1 MKKANYILC
10 VILVA
15 LLSGC
20 ATPVS
25 VSHLSLEVC
34 RDGLRGVDKE
44 LTADSTVHHL
54 FKREV
59 VDGKTRYIIK
69 WVDSEK
75 YNESGY
81 LLREHSVH
89 ERIRV
94 QSGDTIRYYCF
105 NRNVFDDNGEL
116 AEHYKY
122 INDTLRQVNR
132 FAYNKKG
139 QLVEYVSQDVPEEN
153 YVPLKYRYAYDRYGN
168 ICLEERYE
176 NNVLQWRACT
186 KYNRRGLKLEEAHYR
201 GDGTLDNKTIYS
213 YNHRGE
219 KVDRTDIEERN
230 KLHIMGGE
238 NWEQNPFERDY
249 WLEQNSKKQEPITQ
263 FDTITYRTTYHSKG
277 KIATTQKRRNQGEWV
292 VTSRTEYN
300 RKGVPTKQMKYRWS
314 DEDGKWIVG
323 RLIIYNSQGLPIE
336 EYSYDRDEK
345 VMKIIS
351 RKEYNERGKVV
362 VDIDYYLWRRDAV
375 GLHYYAY
382 DQDDNVI
389 DEWYYEDGGT
399 MRWRTTTQY
408 ENGKQK
414 RVLHYGEKGVLKS
427 VEVFEEENGELK
439 ITKYDKDG
447 AIIEVHLSQNSDTGG
462 YTKGYN
468 AKGDL
473 ILESSWEYF
482 K

>member
-1 MKKANYILC
+1 MKKANYTLC

-20 ATPVS
+20 ATPVATTPFQL
-25 VSHLSLEVC
+25 HYC
-34 RDGLRGVDKE
+34 RKGMGWSKE
-44 LTADSTVHHL
+44 NPADSIVFIFYKKEIRNGEVASIHKNTECTKYNAQGYVIRAHRSIEDVFQQDL
-54 FKREV
+54 RQRCSLRDNRFNEKGELVESREYTNNTLREV
-59 VDGKTRYIIK
+59 T
-69 WVDSEK
+69 
-75 YNESGY
+75 
-81 LLREHSVH
+81 
-89 ERIRV
+89 
-94 QSGDTIRYYCF
+94 
-105 NRNVFDDNGEL
+105 
-116 AEHYKY
+116 
-122 INDTLRQVNR
+122 R
-132 FAYNKKG
+132 FAYNEEG
-139 QLVEYVSQDVPEEN
+139 QLVEYVSQDMPEED

-176 NNVLQWRACT
+176 NDMLQWRKCF
-186 KYNRRGLKLEEAHYR
+186 KYNRKGLKLEEAHYR

-219 KVDRTDIEERN
+219 KVQQTHIEERN
-230 KLHIMGGE
+230 KIHIMGGE
-238 NWEQNPFERDY
+238 NWEQNSFERDY
-249 WLEQNSKKQEPITQ
+249 WHEQNSKKQEPITL

-277 KIATTQKRRNQGEWV
+277 KIATTQQRENQGEWV

-300 RKGVPTKQMKYRWS
+300 RKGMPTKQMKYRWS
-314 DEDGKWIVG
+314 DEEGKWIVSE
-323 RLIIYNSQGLPIE
+323 LIIYNSQGLPIE

-345 VMKIIS
+345 IMKISS

-362 VDIDYYLWRRDAV
+362 VDIDYYYWRRDAV
-375 GLHYYAY
+375 DLHYYAY
-382 DQDDNVI
+382 DQDDNVV

-414 RVLHYGEKGVLKS
+414 RVLRYGEKGILKS

-447 AIIEVHLSQNSDTGG
+447 AIIEVSLSRNSDTDS
-462 YTKGYN
+462 YTKEYN

-473 ILESSWEYF
+473 ILEFSWEYF